1 MAVTNAEIIETAK
14 QDLYAQGILQAT
26 GRYFKATVN
35 GKEVTLPEIEE
46 IHTFQAWKALG
57 YQVQKGEK
65 AIAAFEIWK
74 YAENKKNRKA
84 DPNEEDKKGYCFL
97 KLSHF
102 FKSSQVKKI

>member
-1 MAVTNAEIIETAK
+1 MAVTNLEIIETAK
-14 QDLYAQGILQAT
+14 QQLHAEGILKAT
-26 GRYFKATVN
+26 GRYFTAKIN
-35 GKEVTLPEIEE
+35 GEEVTLPEIEE

-74 YAENKKNRKA
+74 YVENKKYRKA
-84 DPNEEDKKGYCFL
+84 DPYEEDKKGYCFL